1 MCPEV
6 VLVNTYLIF
15 SKKAA
20 TRSNPPSPSQSNRLL
35 IMGSPLKLFS
45 CVTDPVTLSLS
56 LSLSLSSHTLYIHL
70 TLHFSYLY
78 DVFFFFFLFVFLFQ
92 KHLHLL
98 SLSKSSISFFFQ
110 SSLCYLLS
118 IQVCFF
124 SIFHSHSISTSVA
137 FSKFSIRL
145 IFNLPKQVT
154 ARFIFQ
160 SVTNEKM
167 ISSGV
172 KAF

>member
-20 TRSNPPSPSQSNRLL
+20 IRSNPPSQSNRLL

-56 LSLSLSSHTLYIHL
+56 LSPHTLYIHL

-92 KHLHLL
+92 KHLHHLCSSL
-98 SLSKSSISFFFQ
+98 SLSLQVIYFI
-110 SSLCYLLS
+110 LLS
-118 IQVCFF
+118 IPLFAIYF
-124 SIFHSHSISTSVA
+124 L
-137 FSKFSIRL
+137 SKFVSFPSFTLIPSQLPLLFPNFPFVSFLISQTSYNKIYLSIC
-145 IFNLPKQVT
+145 NQ
-154 ARFIFQ
+154 Q
-160 SVTNEKM
+160 KM